1 MQRPVLHNR
10 YLSDDLHR
18 LANGAI
24 GAMLSL
30 ILTTLAVRYL
40 GCPLSLLWLCVPADL
55 LGTVLPPSRFMQR
68 SHIDRAKCHR
78 FTRLHVRVGYNL
90 GA

>member
-24 GAMLSL
+24 GGLL
-30 ILTTLAVRYL
+30 CLLLTTSAVRYF
-40 GCPLSLLWLCVPADL
+40 GFPLWLLWLSVPVGL
-55 LGTVLPPSRFMQR
+55 VCTVLPPSRFTLVEGC
-68 SHIDRAKCHR
+68 AGGE
-78 FTRLHVRVGYNL
+78 GYDELDEEPPSDTNT
-90 GA
+90 